1 MTLVSWLCHTWHHNL
16 ICARF
21 TGSSSEG
28 QTESRLPHFL
38 CSKWCPPPD
47 KGPLRIRTC
56 WNRVGFPGRG

>member
-28 QTESRLPHFL
+28 QTESQLPLFQVV
-38 CSKWCPPPD
+38 SASRQ
-47 KGPLRIRTC
+47 GAT
-56 WNRVGFPGRG
+56 